1 MLAPTENMI
10 PDIVYKVDAKKLSAL
25 ISVKR
30 DIKIDRIVNNNM
42 WHCPQF
48 CVNRKLQDSGFI
60 LEFCFQ
66 I

>member
-30 DIKIDRIVNNNM
+30 DIKIDRIVNNR
-42 WHCPQF
+42 HCPKF
-48 CVNRKLQDSGFI
+48 CVNGNRIQL
-60 LEFCFQ
+60 
-66 I
+66 

>member
-30 DIKIDRIVNNNM
+30 DIKIDRIVNN
-42 WHCPQF
+42 
-48 CVNRKLQDSGFI
+48 
-60 LEFCFQ
+60 
-66 I
+66 